1 MIGTA
6 VGSYRITAK
15 IAEGGKGTV
24 YRAEDAPIGRVDA
37 IKIRHA
43 ELQHNRG
50 IVDRFFNEAKATSAI
65 RHPGIVEVFDF
76 GYLESGAAFLIME
89 FLEGEPLSRYLKRR
103 GRLPEPEA
111 GWLIRGM
118 CNALAAAHAKNIVHR
133 DLKPDNV
140 FMVPDL
146 ESSLGVRPKLLDFG
160 IAKLSGSEI
169 SSSKTRT
176 GSVLGTPTYM
186 SPEQCKGT

>member
-15 IAEGGKGTV
+15 IAEGGMGTV
-24 YRAEDAPIGRVDA
+24 YRAEHGVIGRVAA
-37 IKIRHA
+37 IKILHP
-43 ELQHNRG
+43 ELSHNRS

-103 GRLPEPEA
+103 GRLPEA
-111 GWLIRGM
+111 DAAALIRGM
-118 CNALAAAHAKNIVHR
+118 CSALGAIR
-133 DLKPDNV
+133 
-140 FMVPDL
+140 
-146 ESSLGVRPKLLDFG
+146 
-160 IAKLSGSEI
+160 
-169 SSSKTRT
+169 
-176 GSVLGTPTYM
+176 
-186 SPEQCKGT
+186 